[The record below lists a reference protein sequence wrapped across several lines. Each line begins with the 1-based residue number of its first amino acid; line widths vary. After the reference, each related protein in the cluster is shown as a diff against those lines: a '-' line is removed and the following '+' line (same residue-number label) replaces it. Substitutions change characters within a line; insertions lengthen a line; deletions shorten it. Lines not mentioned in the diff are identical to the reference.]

1 MIAPSDLEVCRQ
13 TIRTG
18 SYSFH
23 AASRFLPARIRD
35 RAFVLY
41 AFCRLAD
48 DAVDLSETKAAAVL
62 SLNERLERAYAGRPL
77 DAPVD
82 RAFAALVREVDM
94 PRALPEALLE
104 GMAWDAEGRRYR
116 TLSELHAYCARV
128 ASVVGVMMCVLMEVR
143 DRDVLARACD
153 LGAAMQL
160 TNIARD
166 VGEDAL
172 AGRLFLPLDWL
183 EEAGLAPDDFLRAPA
198 PTPAIRAAVARLLA
212 AAEGLYR
219 RSEAGIAGL
228 PASCRPGIF
237 AARRIYAQIGTHV
250 ARADFDSISQRART
264 SRAEKLA
271 LAGRAGMQA
280 GICLLLPLS
289 PVLHARPLPEMRFLV
304 DAAARP
310 VASDWGA
317 GRAGTLL
324 AVLAQLERRDRG
336 ARVA

>member
-1 MIAPSDLEVCRQ
+1 MIAPSDLDVCRE

-62 SLNERLERAYAGRPL
+62 SLNERLERAYAGRPVN
-77 DAPVD
+77 APVD

-116 TLSELHAYCARV
+116 TLGALHAYCARV

-172 AGRLFLPLDWL
+172 AGRIFLPLDWL

-198 PTPAIRAAVARLLA
+198 PAPAIRAAVARLLDA
-212 AAEGLYR
+212 ADALYR
-219 RSEAGIAGL
+219 RSEAGIGGL
-228 PASCRPGIF
+228 PASCRAGIF
-237 AARRIYAQIGTHV
+237 AARRIYARIGIHV
-250 ARADFDSISQRART
+250 ARAGFDSISQRART
-264 SRAEKLA
+264 SRAEKLV
-271 LAGRAGMQA
+271 LAGRAGVQA
-280 GICLLLPLS
+280 GVSLLLPFS
-289 PVLHARPLPEMRFLV
+289 PVLHARPPPEMRFLV

-310 VASDWGA
+310 AASDWGA
-317 GRAGTLL
+317 GRAGTVL